1 MTKSTEVGLCGDL
14 QKINKISKNL
24 AKLRP
29 PYPRATELSGIIPKD
44 DILEAYDFVMTRDP
58 YNRHN
63 FLFVDL
69 NPKLDH
75 PSPFRMNYESWLIS

>member
-1 MTKSTEVGLCGDL
+1 
-14 QKINKISKNL
+14 
-24 AKLRP
+24 
-29 PYPRATELSGIIPKD
+29 
-44 DILEAYDFVMTRDP
+44 LEAYDFVMTRDP

-75 PSPFRMNYESWLIS
+75 PSPFRMNYDSWLIS

>member
-1 MTKSTEVGLCGDL
+1 MWKSGNVKELDL
-14 QKINKISKNL
+14 W
-24 AKLRP
+24 
-29 PYPRATELSGIIPKD
+29 ATELSGIIPKD

-75 PSPFRMNYESWLIS
+75 PSPFRMNYDSWLIS